1 MQINR
6 QELLTAL
13 EKVKPGLANKEMI
26 EQSTSFAFMDE
37 KIVTYNDEISI
48 SHPVKNLNIT
58 GAVKAE
64 ELYKLLGKLKKDEI
78 EVEITDNEILLTSG
92 KAKAGLT
99 LQQEITLPLD
109 EIEIGAWKKLP
120 DPEEFKKALSF
131 VLFSVSKDM
140 SRPVLTCIH
149 IDEAGYVEACDNQR
163 LARYQIKKLPIN
175 IPLIPAFS
183 INELLKY
190 DFTHVCLSKVKG
202 WAHFKTKE
210 GTIFSCRTLAES
222 YGDFPDVSHL
232 LEIEGKEITFPKTIN
247 EILDRA
253 IIFAKQDF
261 AMDENITIN
270 IKNKKIQIRAEG
282 PSGWFEE
289 QANIRYSNAPISFAI
304 NPNFFKDIINQSSSC
319 IVGEKCLKFIGG
331 NWEHVVMVRVN

>member
-6 QELLTAL
+6 QELLMAL
-13 EKVKPGLANKEMI
+13 EKVKPGLADKEMI
-26 EQSTSFAFMDE
+26 EQSTSFAFLGE

-48 SHPVKNLNIT
+48 SHPVKNLSIT

-64 ELYKLLGKLKKDEI
+64 ELYKLFGKLKKDEI
-78 EVEITDNEILLTSG
+78 EIEITDNEILLTSG

-109 EIEIGAWKKLP
+109 EIEMGAWKKLP

-131 VLFSVSKDM
+131 VLFSASKDM
-140 SRPVLTCIH
+140 SRPIFTCTH
-149 IDEAGYVEACDNQR
+149 IDKVGYVEACDNQR
-163 LARYQIKKLPIN
+163 LAKYQIKKLPVD
-175 IPLIPAFS
+175 IPLIPATS

-190 DFTHVCLSKVKG
+190 DFTRICLSKGKG
-202 WAHFKTKE
+202 WVHFKTKE
-210 GTIFSCRTLAES
+210 ETIFSCRCFP
-222 YGDFPDVSHL
+222 GDFPDTSHL
-232 LEIEGKEITFPKTIN
+232 LEVEGKEITFPKTIN

-261 AMDENITIN
+261 AADETIIVN
-270 IKNKKIQIRAEG
+270 IKDKKIQIRAEG

-289 QANIRYSNAPISFAI
+289 QANIRYSDEPIVFMI

-319 IVGEKCLKFIGG
+319 IVGERCLKFTGE
-331 NWEHVVMVRVN
+331 NWEHIILLRVN

>member
-1 MQINR
+1 MKINR

-13 EKVKPGLANKEMI
+13 GKVKPGLANKEMI
-26 EQSTSFAFMDE
+26 EQSTSFAFMGE

-131 VLFSVSKDM
+131 VLFSASKDM
-140 SRPVLTCIH
+140 SRPILTCLH
-149 IDEAGYVEACDNQR
+149 IGKAGYIEASDNQR
-163 LARYQIKKLPIN
+163 LTRYQIKKLPID
-175 IPLIPAFS
+175 IPLFPAFF

-190 DFTHVCLSKVKG
+190 DFTHVCLSKGKG
-202 WAHFKTKE
+202 WVHFKTDE
-210 GTIFSCRTLAES
+210 ETIFSCRC
-222 YGDFPDVSHL
+222 FPGEFPNTSHL
-232 LEIEGKEITFPKTIN
+232 LEVEGKEITFPKTIN

-261 AMDENITIN
+261 AADENITVD
-270 IKNKKIQIRAEG
+270 IKDKKIQIRAEG

-289 QANIRYSNAPISFAI
+289 QANIRYSDNPLSFVI
-304 NPNFFKDIINQSSSC
+304 NVNLFKDIINQSPSC
-319 IVGEKCLKFIGG
+319 IIGERCLKFTGE
-331 NWEHVVMVRVN
+331 NWEHIVMLRAN